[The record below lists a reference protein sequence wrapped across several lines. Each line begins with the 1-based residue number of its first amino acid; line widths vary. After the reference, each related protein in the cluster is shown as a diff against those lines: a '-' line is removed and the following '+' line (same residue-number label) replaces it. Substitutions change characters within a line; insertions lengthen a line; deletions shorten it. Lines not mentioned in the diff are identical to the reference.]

1 MTSTVEKR
9 PLANKFSL
17 LRLGRGD
24 PPGGSPNAFVNFY
37 IAVLYAHSY
46 LRWLVIAM
54 TLLVIAR
61 SAAAWVN
68 ARAWTEND
76 ARTHAVYVRVVDIQF
91 TLGALLYLFL
101 SPFVRVFYR
110 LPGAYHEPLLRF
122 FGIEHALGMFI
133 AVSLVHIGEIRAR
146 RAADSG
152 LIKHR
157 GVCIATALAL
167 LAIAVS
173 VPWPF
178 LRYGRPLLRG
188 L

>member
-1 MTSTVEKR
+1 MTSTIEKQPR
-9 PLANKFSL
+9 ANKFSL
-17 LRLGRGD
+17 LRLGQGD
-24 PPGGSPNAFVNFY
+24 SPEGSPNAFVNFY

-61 SAAAWVN
+61 SAAAWGN
-68 ARAWTEND
+68 ARSWTERD
-76 ARTHAVYVRVVDIQF
+76 ARTHAAYVRVVDIQF

-101 SPFVRVFYR
+101 SPFVRVFYGM
-110 LPGAYHEPLLRF
+110 PGAYHEPLLRF

-133 AVSLVHIGEIRAR
+133 AVSLVHIGETRAR
-146 RAADSG
+146 RPDSG

-178 LRYGRPLLRG
+178 LRYARPLLRG